1 MAVFAYI
8 ANQPRV
14 ITVTIPHADASQLPV
29 TDPCGLTSVVC
40 EDEQPVIHAIQA
52 VSEALGKEVT
62 EETKK
67 RITYLHEKTSE
78 AGIPFYHAV
87 KTIYCESQWY
97 NIKSSLPEESYGL
110 AQIHLPAHKIPVE
123 KALDPY
129 YSIEWL
135 ATHWDTAKWYG
146 YDRET
151 GTCTNGLTINL

>member
-87 KTIYCESQWY
+87 KTIYCESQ
-97 NIKSSLPEESYGL
+97 
-110 AQIHLPAHKIPVE
+110 
-123 KALDPY
+123 
-129 YSIEWL
+129 
-135 ATHWDTAKWYG
+135 
-146 YDRET
+146 
-151 GTCTNGLTINL
+151 